1 MEELKICKEDLK
13 QTKASQQEMTSLNVE
28 LDTQNHAL
36 KLRNEELCI
45 ANQSLA
51 IQVDNLQEE
60 ARAGKDKNLNIRL
73 ELQGKLEAFQ
83 ALGPPLTE
91 ELREQIYDEYRKS
104 NELNEKV
111 VQMFS
116 DGYYDCRRKDK
127 AKLVAIEADPT
138 ILDSSEDEAA
148 T

>member
-1 MEELKICKEDLK
+1 MEELKICQEDLK
-13 QTKASQQEMTSLNVE
+13 KTKTSLQEMTSLNVD

-36 KLRNEELCI
+36 RLRNEELCI

-51 IQVDNLQEE
+51 IQVDNLQAE
-60 ARAGKDKNLNIRL
+60 ARADKETNLNIRL
-73 ELQGKLEAFQ
+73 ELQGKLEAWQ

-91 ELREQIYDEYRKS
+91 ELRKQIYDEFRNS
-104 NELNEKV
+104 DELNQKV
-111 VQMFS
+111 IKMFS

-127 AKLVAIEADPT
+127 AKLVTIEADPT

-148 T
+148 V